1 MINSEQAAKYIKA
14 GAVLLSAIGVTI
26 SPEDADKLAAGAGV
40 MYSVISTLE
49 AIFFKKTKK

>member
-1 MINSEQAAKYIKA
+1 MNSEQVAKYIKA

-26 SPEDADKLAAGAGV
+26 SPADADKLAAGVGV
-40 MYSVISTLE
+40 IYATVSTLE